1 MFKQEIGLNSVN
13 FDAPGNLGTKV
24 RIVELVDEGR
34 KAEWKKWVIEVMIS
48 SPTEPQAALK
58 NPEVSPSGP
67 GALFGFSLTS
77 SFEFLH
83 LLEST
88 TSERSVQEKSR
99 SVGDC
104 ITNHET
110 RQWREGHKP
119 VLVLSRSET
128 PPEHSSP

>member
-1 MFKQEIGLNSVN
+1 MNKFFRDIHSIETGEEEVPRESVESLRN
-13 FDAPGNLGTKV
+13 IHFDGNLGTKV

-58 NPEVSPSGP
+58 NPE
-67 GALFGFSLTS
+67 
-77 SFEFLH
+77 
-83 LLEST
+83 
-88 TSERSVQEKSR
+88 EKSR

>member
-67 GALFGFSLTS
+67 GALFGFSLNIILRIS
-77 SFEFLH
+77 SLVGIDNIW
-83 LLEST
+83 
-88 TSERSVQEKSR
+88 RSVQEKSR